1 MVKATFVP
9 AKFQKANELPDKEF
23 PFVFITGRHL
33 EHWHTGSMTSRSEVL
48 NELEPEPTV
57 SLNPEDIKELN
68 INASSR
74 VSIISRRGRLDA
86 NLRIDPNVQKK
97 IQFLW
102 LFVLRIQLQI

>member
-1 MVKATFVP
+1 
-9 AKFQKANELPDKEF
+9 
-23 PFVFITGRHL
+23 
-33 EHWHTGSMTSRSEVL
+33 MTSRSEVL

-97 IQFLW
+97 YNFYGFL
-102 LFVLRIQLQI
+102 FCGFSCKSNN

>member
-1 MVKATFVP
+1 M
-9 AKFQKANELPDKEF
+9 NSRIRNS

-68 INASSR
+68 INA
-74 VSIISRRGRLDA
+74 
-86 NLRIDPNVQKK
+86 LRKFP
-97 IQFLW
+97 
-102 LFVLRIQLQI
+102 LFQEEGGSMQI